1 MKTSYQSVNI
11 ASDVWIGMVSI
22 LQIHTSLINV
32 NTSLI
37 NIACDVTMLIS
48 DVLTLISGVLTLIS
62 DVGGVV
68 YNTQR
73 RGNKSIKR

>member
-1 MKTSYQSVNI
+1 
-11 ASDVWIGMVSI
+11 MVSI
-22 LQIHTSLINV
+22 LQTH
-32 NTSLI
+32 TSLI

-48 DVLTLISGVLTLIS
+48 DVLTLIS